1 MAPHGALPVPHV
13 RPELLVLV
21 LGSPDRIAALS
32 ESPTCACANG
42 IIP

>member
-1 MAPHGALPVPHV
+1 MAPYGALPVPHV
-13 RPELLVLV
+13 RPELLG
-21 LGSPDRIAALS
+21 LGSPDRDHIAALS